1 MSSRGCWRG
10 FRASFWIPLG
20 MRHVPD
26 TCLFRRTGIR
36 DPAPDAGHIIEA
48 IANSTASSSHAPAPF
63 CIPLSPRRS
72 SRKRAAS
79 TVHSEAPPSKIM
91 SAESSSAPVI
101 IPESGR
107 RRGVSCMTIKCIP
120 ASSSLL
126 SSLTNNA
133 PCMAMQNLPRSV
145 LFCTMPDIIVD

>member
-1 MSSRGCWRG
+1 MSSRGCWGG

-20 MRHVPD
+20 IRHVPD

-48 IANSTASSSHAPAPF
+48 IANSNASSSHAPAPF

-91 SAESSSAPVI
+91 SAESSGAPRS
-101 IPESGR
+101 PGEEHGENP

-126 SSLTNNA
+126 SSLKNKHS
-133 PCMAMQNLPRSV
+133 LSV

>member
-20 MRHVPD
+20 MRRVQD
-26 TCLFRRTGIR
+26 TCLSHHTGIR
-36 DPAPDAGHIIEA
+36 CIHCLLPLPAESDPAPDAGHIVEAKA
-48 IANSTASSSHAPAPF
+48 IANSTTSSSHAPAPF
-63 CIPLSPRRS
+63 CIPLSLRRS

-79 TVHSEAPPSKIM
+79 TVHSEVPPSKIM
-91 SAESSSAPVI
+91 SAETSGAPVI

-107 RRGVSCMTIKCIP
+107 
-120 ASSSLL
+120 SSLL
-126 SSLTNNA
+126 SSLANTA

-145 LFCTMPDIIVD
+145 LFALCLI